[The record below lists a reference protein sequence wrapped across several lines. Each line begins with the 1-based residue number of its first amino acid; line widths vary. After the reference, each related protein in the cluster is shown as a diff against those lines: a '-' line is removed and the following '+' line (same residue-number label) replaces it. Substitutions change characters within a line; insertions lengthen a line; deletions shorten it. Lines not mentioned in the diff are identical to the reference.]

1 MIYSHPM
8 KAKVTADCTE
18 LTPAIGQAL
27 KRTGITPD
35 MVSTDD
41 GYASAQGRQALLDM
55 GIPEISMSGS
65 KGKKLT
71 DAVDWASEQ
80 YRQARAQRSAVE
92 SLMFTMKDG
101 YEFGELGR
109 RGLSPVREELL
120 EKVLAYNLCRIILV
134 RKQYLKE
141 QKLAA

>member
-1 MIYSHPM
+1 
-8 KAKVTADCTE
+8 
-18 LTPAIGQAL
+18 
-27 KRTGITPD
+27 
-35 MVSTDD
+35 
-41 GYASAQGRQALLDM
+41 M